1 MDGVPAV
8 RYLKHCVL
16 RAWVQFIPLSK
27 EEKVK
32 ELHRAELRRKVAAW
46 LPDYQPRNFGQDQ
59 ADHEPD

>member
-1 MDGVPAV
+1 MDVGSVLTL
-8 RYLKHCVL
+8 RYLKHRVL
-16 RAWVQFIPLSK
+16 LAWVQFVPMSR

-59 ADHEPD
+59 PEPN

>member
-1 MDGVPAV
+1 MS
-8 RYLKHCVL
+8 R
-16 RAWVQFIPLSK
+16 

-59 ADHEPD
+59 YQPIDALSHILSRHGCILSFELS